1 MGQQQQQQNNDTT
14 NHILVGENRTNVNEN
29 DNDNN
34 ENEKENWRVLKGHSG
49 DIRSIDFSSDGKSIA
64 SACSDGSIRL
74 WELEG
79 GTWKRQWKAHNGFMV
94 CSVAISPDGQCLLSA
109 GSDGTIAVAT
119 HFFKKNTIFCVL
131 NTTTVY

>member
-1 MGQQQQQQNNDTT
+1 MRMRMRMR
-14 NHILVGENRTNVNEN
+14 VYENENENENEN
-29 DNDNN
+29 DN
-34 ENEKENWRVLKGHSG
+34 WRDLKGHSG

-109 GSDGTIAVAT
+109 GSDGTIAVET
-119 HFFKKNTIFCVL
+119 LSHLKELEKL
-131 NTTTVY
+131 LR